1 MNLMGKIFTFLIF
14 LMSTVFLVVSI
25 MVGASDR
32 NWKALATTMK
42 NRANSATSSVDL
54 LKNETATLEK
64 TLAFHKASRAQQL
77 GNLQSQNRL
86 AQEQLT
92 QKATQFNEEQKI
104 SQGYARE
111 LEEANRRL
119 KDQDAELA
127 NIKANNKKLV
137 DSIAAE
143 FAENRNIEK
152 VLNERTAQ
160 LEQLR
165 QKGGDLAAQLAK
177 LQKVVTVNGLD
188 ANALTA
194 SIPPNIEAVVTA
206 VGTDGSKFAIMAGRD
221 DGLRRGHEMDIY
233 RGNRHVGRGV
243 IVLVE
248 NNRAVLSIIKGL
260 MNDIVREG
268 DNVTTKLF

>member
-111 LEEANRRL
+111 LEEANRRYARELEEANRRL

-143 FAENRNIEK
+143 FAENRN
-152 VLNERTAQ
+152 RS
-160 LEQLR
+160 R
-165 QKGGDLAAQLAK
+165 GY
-177 LQKVVTVNGLD
+177 
-188 ANALTA
+188 
-194 SIPPNIEAVVTA
+194 
-206 VGTDGSKFAIMAGRD
+206 
-221 DGLRRGHEMDIY
+221 RRWH
-233 RGNRHVGRGV
+233 
-243 IVLVE
+243 
-248 NNRAVLSIIKGL
+248 
-260 MNDIVREG
+260 
-268 DNVTTKLF
+268 

>member
-32 NWKALATTMK
+32 NWKGLATTMK
-42 NRANSATSSVDL
+42 NRAKSATSSVDL
-54 LKNETATLEK
+54 LKNESANLEK
-64 TLAFHKASRAQQL
+64 TLAYEMASRAQQL
-77 GNLQSQNRL
+77 GNLQSQNLL
-86 AQEQLT
+86 AQEQLAE
-92 QKATQFNEEQKI
+92 KATQFNEEQKI

-127 NIKANNKKLV
+127 NIKANNKRLV
-137 DSIAAE
+137 DDIATQ

-152 VLNERTAQ
+152 VLNEKTAS

-165 QKGGDLAAQLAK
+165 QKEADLAAQLAK
-177 LQKVVTVNGLD
+177 LQKVVTINGLD
-188 ANALTA
+188 ENALTA
-194 SIPPNIEAVVTA
+194 SIAPKIEAVVTA

-233 RGNRHVGRGV
+233 RSNRHVGRGV
-243 IVLVE
+243 IVLAE